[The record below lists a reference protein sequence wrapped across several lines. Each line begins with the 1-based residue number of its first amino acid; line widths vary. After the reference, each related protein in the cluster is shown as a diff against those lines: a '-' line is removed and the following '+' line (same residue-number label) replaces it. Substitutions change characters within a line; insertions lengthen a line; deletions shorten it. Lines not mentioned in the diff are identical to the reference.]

1 MISANQIAAII
12 GDDQFLGCHVDSLSD
27 LRHLVESGLPKKSL
41 SHVFDFLDIPVNI
54 RNDFIYDIIPEGT
67 YKRRR
72 EKLKADESEKV
83 ERIARIVATAMY
95 IWDNNTQE
103 LNRFLLTSHPHLEGK
118 TPLEVSKSEL
128 GARQVEE
135 LLWKIFYGL
144 PV

>member
-1 MISANQIAAII
+1 MISANQIAAVI
-12 GDDQFLGCHVDSLSD
+12 GDDKFLGCHVDSLSD
-27 LRHLVESGLPKKSL
+27 LRHLIESGLPKKSL
-41 SHVFDFLDIPVNI
+41 AHVFDFLDLPTSV
-54 RNDFIYDIIPEGT
+54 RNEFVFDIIPEGT

-72 EKLKADESEKV
+72 DRLKTDESEKV
-83 ERIARIVATAMY
+83 ERIARIIATARY
-95 IWDNNTQE
+95 IWDNNSKQ
-103 LNRFLLTSHPHLEGK
+103 LNRFLLSPHPQLEGK